1 MEGVSFC
8 SPDGIRTRATALR
21 GRRPRPLD
29 DGARNF
35 VLLWKLSK
43 HSFQKFGVKIGRTS
57 AGVPGLEPRMAVPE
71 TAVLPIT
78 PYPNGRS
85 RTAELLGSAARLG
98 PKKRLPATAG
108 IYQIVWSE
116 AVFAPFS
123 ARERRSS
130 RRCRPAQSAAGTAK
144 RRVRAVPS
152 IRRAAADVRARD
164 GHPHRSERLTW
175 LEAQFVHE
183 SGLEG
188 LFQ

>member
-1 MEGVSFC
+1 MRTGLPTTNANSAARPDKRHTIRIYKETPSDYSEGVSFC

-98 PKKRLPATAG
+98 PKKRLPAYCRDLPNRMVKGCFCTLFG
-108 IYQIVWSE
+108 
-116 AVFAPFS
+116 P
-123 ARERRSS
+123 RRRFN
-130 RRCRPAQSAAGTAK
+130 RRCRPARNAAGTAT

-152 IRRAAADVRARD
+152 IRRAA
-164 GHPHRSERLTW
+164 G
-175 LEAQFVHE
+175 
-183 SGLEG
+183 
-188 LFQ
+188 